1 MLCKKQKIFKVEK
14 KELNEVGFENMTLK
28 SSTHKQKQQHLD
40 EQQPSERDSTDSPP
54 ITPNENNETQQQ
66 WTVDE
71 QRILEQSLRT
81 YPASLGSIRWNKIAE
96 CLPNRTKKE
105 CLERYKELARLVQ
118 AKKGATAAT
127 TNKSS

>member
-1 MLCKKQKIFKVEK
+1 
-14 KELNEVGFENMTLK
+14 LNEVGFENMTLK

-96 CLPNRTKKE
+96 CLPNRTKKRMFRT
-105 CLERYKELARLVQ
+105 LQRIGTFSTS
-118 AKKGATAAT
+118 KKRSNSGN
-127 TNKSS
+127 NK